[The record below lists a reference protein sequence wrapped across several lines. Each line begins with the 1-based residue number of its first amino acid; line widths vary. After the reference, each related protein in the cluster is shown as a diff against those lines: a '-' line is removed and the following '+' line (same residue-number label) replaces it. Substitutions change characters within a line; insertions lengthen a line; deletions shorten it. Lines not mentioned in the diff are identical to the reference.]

1 LKMMRNLFE
10 KKLSNATH
18 KIMNLK
24 MSYENEIQD
33 LQRTLNLERAIN
45 EKKIQK
51 FKERCNFLEERLQK
65 LY

>member
-1 LKMMRNLFE
+1 
-10 KKLSNATH
+10 
-18 KIMNLK
+18 MNLK